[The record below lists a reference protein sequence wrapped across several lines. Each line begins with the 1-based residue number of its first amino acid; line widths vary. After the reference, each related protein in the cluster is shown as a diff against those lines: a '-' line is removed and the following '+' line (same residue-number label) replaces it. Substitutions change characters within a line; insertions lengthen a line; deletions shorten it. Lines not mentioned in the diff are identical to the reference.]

1 MQAFNTL
8 SATAVPIDQANVD
21 TDQIIPARFL
31 GRPREEQV
39 DAMFHDMRYDAN
51 QQARPDFVLN
61 QPAYAGAQVMVAD
74 RNFAC
79 GSSRENA
86 VTVMVD
92 NGFRAFIAP
101 SFGDIFYSNCF
112 QNGVLPIRLPAERVD
127 ALRAALRAA
136 PGSRITIDLENQQVL
151 GPDGQV
157 DAFEIDPFRKD
168 CLLQGLDEISLTLR
182 YEQDIARFEAKHRQ
196 AMDWL

>member
-1 MQAFNTL
+1 MVQAFNTL
-8 SATAVPIDQANVD
+8 SATAVP
-21 TDQIIPARFL
+21 
-31 GRPREEQV
+31 
-39 DAMFHDMRYDAN
+39 DAN
-51 QQARPDFVLN
+51 QPPRPDLVLN
-61 QPAYAGAQVMVAD
+61 QPACAGAQVMVVD

-86 VTVMVD
+86 VTMMVD

-101 SFGDIFYSNCF
+101 NFGDIFYSNCF
-112 QNGVLPIRLPAERVD
+112 QNGVLPIRLPAERID
-127 ALRAALRAA
+127 ALRAARRAA

-168 CLLQGLDEISLTLR
+168 RLLQGLDEISLTLR
-182 YEQDIARFEAKHRQ
+182 CKQDIARFEAKHLQ
-196 AMDWL
+196 TMDWL